1 MRSDFYFDLS
11 WQFTFFFCYSGGLVP
26 GDIVTYINGTAV
38 RTSQDIYDALNRA
51 GQPVEMIIFRGLEKF
66 KIVVYPE
73 DPDE

>member
-1 MRSDFYFDLS
+1 M
-11 WQFTFFFCYSGGLVP
+11 P